1 MPHGG
6 KMTIEISTASHIGKY
21 RKEQEDAFLV
31 ESCPEKN
38 AQLLVVCDGMG
49 GHEHGRWAADTCV
62 EVFKDKW
69 EESLENLCK
78 EADGKVS
85 IGPPGFVRR
94 FSTRTPGTTVV
105 AGRLTGDKLQLVSVG
120 DSYIYKITDKVET
133 LNTIHEG
140 MEGGLTAF
148 VGGGST
154 GYFQIWSGE
163 VILDEDATYL
173 LVTDGVDYMKKED
186 LLYCKHAQDVVDKV
200 LEGNA
205 YDNITCIMID
215 VKDCAKKLV

>member
-1 MPHGG
+1 
-6 KMTIEISTASHIGKY
+6 MTIKISVASHIGKY
-21 RKEQEDAFLV
+21 RKDQEDAFLV
-31 ESCPEKN
+31 EVCSERN
-38 AQLLVVCDGMG
+38 TQLLAVCDGMG
-49 GHEHGRWAADTCV
+49 GHPHGKWAADTCV

-69 EESLENLCK
+69 VESLENLCK
-78 EADGKVS
+78 EADEKVS

-94 FSTRTPGTTVV
+94 FSTRPPGTTVV
-105 AGRLTGDKLQLVSVG
+105 AGRLTENKLQLVSVG
-120 DSYIYKITDKVET
+120 DSYIYKITDKIET
-133 LNTIHEG
+133 LNIIHEG
-140 MEGGLTAF
+140 PEGGLTSF

-163 VILDEDATYL
+163 VTLNEDAIYL

-186 LLYCKHAQDVVDKV
+186 LLYCNHAQDVVDKV
-200 LEGNA
+200 LEGAA